1 MGWSKLFKGEPMPDK
16 NDPKYKE
23 RYERDYNAGSKF
35 ARMTGL
41 TWLGQ
46 KIVGFANA
54 HKRLYLVLVLG
65 FGILVFLVQVC
76 RISMNYMD
84 GGTYVPVTERVDSAL
99 HNRFNHYQN
108 LDAVEQRL
116 K

>member
-1 MGWSKLFKGEPMPDK
+1 MGWSKLFMGEPMPDK

-23 RYERDYNAGSKF
+23 RYEKACNAGSKF

-46 KIVGFANA
+46 KIINFAFA

-76 RISMNYMD
+76 RISMNYMG

-99 HNRFNHYQN
+99 HDRFTRSQN
-108 LDAVEQRL
+108 YGVVE
-116 K
+116 